1 MTKGEELFS
10 EIAKAIPGIKEGKMF
25 SALCMKTPN
34 GKSAAMFWKD
44 NIVVKLEED
53 DMKAALALDGSKI
66 FEPMEGRQMTGWI
79 QIPYKHKD
87 EWKKFAI
94 SSVEKVKQLPKKE
107 SKKGRTKSTS
117 VDKN

>member
-34 GKSAAMFWKD
+34 GKSAAMFWKE

-53 DMKAALALDGSKI
+53 DMIAALALDGSEI

-79 QIPYKHKD
+79 QIPYKYKD
-87 EWKKFAI
+87 EWKKLSDFQKKKLK
-94 SSVEKVKQLPKKE
+94 EELKVHQ
-107 SKKGRTKSTS
+107 
-117 VDKN
+117 